1 MLILL
6 CHLLR
11 QGLSCHQM
19 DVIFCQ
25 IASRLSVSCDA
36 VQNVII
42 WGNHSSTQFPDAA
55 HASVDINGKKENV
68 GAAVKNDDWLNGEFI
83 KVILS
88 FFSLNE

>member
-1 MLILL
+1 MV
-6 CHLLR
+6 
-11 QGLSCHQM
+11 
-19 DVIFCQ
+19 VIFCQ
-25 IASRLSVSCDA
+25 IANRLSVSCDA

-83 KVILS
+83 KVMLA
-88 FFSLNE
+88 FFFPP